1 LVCSDVMP
9 KPFIYLTC
17 KQVISIICIKQLVPI
32 NQCNPMKAS
41 PKEEEM
47 KNIRKGLFICTM
59 VAVAVL
65 SSLNSAWAPDTA
77 MRSYVSGNFFLTL
90 NGVKCGFIKSV
101 DGGGI
106 SAEVINEPARP
117 VYFTKKHIG
126 QPKYEAFEMQVGFSM
141 TKAVYEWISQT
152 WSWNIPRV
160 SGSIISAD
168 YNLNAKSERQFSRA
182 LLTETTIP
190 TMDSASKEPA
200 YITLKF
206 APEST
211 RLVKSSG
218 KLTGDYGKNE
228 QKVFLPSNFIL
239 KIDGLDCSKVNKIES
254 FTVKQAAVKD
264 NIDDSRDSQ
273 IQPGALNFPN
283 LKITMAEVAA
293 QSFIDWHDSFVIKG
307 NNDDSKERH
316 GSLTLLSPDRKIEM
330 AKIEFFNMG
339 IFRIQP
345 DKAQAN
351 ADQIKRLTVELY
363 VERMTFNGQN
373 IIVK

>member
-1 LVCSDVMP
+1 ML
-9 KPFIYLTC
+9 
-17 KQVISIICIKQLVPI
+17 CIKQLVPI
-32 NQCNPMKAS
+32 NQFNPMKAS

-47 KNIRKGLFICTM
+47 KNIRTELFIFTI
-59 VAVAVL
+59 VALTLLCSL
-65 SSLNSAWAPDTA
+65 SPASAAEPL
-77 MRSYVSGNFFLTL
+77 RSYVSGNFFLTL
-90 NGVKCGFIKSV
+90 DGVKCGFIKSV

-106 SAEVINEPARP
+106 SAAVINELPKP
-117 VYFTKKHIG
+117 SSFVKKHIG
-126 QPKYEAFEMQVGFSM
+126 QPKYEEFVVQVGFSQSM
-141 TKAVYEWISQT
+141 KLYDWISQS
-152 WSWNIPRV
+152 WSMASPRV
-160 SGSIISAD
+160 SGSIISVD
-168 YNLNAKSERQFSRA
+168 YNLNAKSEQQFFNA

-190 TMDSASKEPA
+190 AMDGSSKEPA

-218 KLTGDYGKNE
+218 KLTTEKMN

-254 FTVKQAAVKD
+254 FTVKRGVVT
-264 NIDDSRDSQ
+264 DDIGSARDFLKE
-273 IQPGALNFPN
+273 PGKLEFPN
-283 LKITMAEVAA
+283 LKITMAEVTA

-307 NNDDSKERH
+307 NNDESKERK
-316 GSLTLLSPDRKIEM
+316 GSLTLLSPDRKTELLT
-330 AKIEFFNMG
+330 IEFFNMG

-363 VERMTFNGQN
+363 VERMTFQY
-373 IIVK
+373 KK

>member
-1 LVCSDVMP
+1 
-9 KPFIYLTC
+9 
-17 KQVISIICIKQLVPI
+17 
-32 NQCNPMKAS
+32 MKAS

-59 VAVAVL
+59 VAL
-65 SSLNSAWAPDTA
+65 TLLFSLNSAWAPGDART
-77 MRSYVSGNFFLTL
+77 YVTGNLFLTL
-90 NGVKCGFIKSV
+90 DGVKCGFVKSV

-106 SAEVINEPARP
+106 SAEVINESAGPA
-117 VYFTKKHIG
+117 YFTRKHIG
-126 QPKYEAFEMQVGFSM
+126 QPKYEDFTMQVGFGM
-141 TKAVYEWISQT
+141 TKGVYEWISQT
-152 WSWNIPRV
+152 WNWQIPIP
-160 SGSIISAD
+160 SKNGSIISAD
-168 YNLNAKSERQFSRA
+168 YSLNAKSEQQFFNA

-190 TMDSASKEPA
+190 AMDGSSKEAA

-206 APEST
+206 APEYT

-218 KLTGDYGKNE
+218 KLTGDYKID
-228 QKVFLPSNFIL
+228 QKMFLPSNFIL

-264 NIDDSRDSQ
+264 NIGDARDSQ
-273 IQPGALNFPN
+273 KQPGKLNFPN

-293 QSFIDWHDSFVIKG
+293 QSFLDWHDSFVIKG
-307 NNDDSKERH
+307 NNDDSKEKN
-316 GSLTLLSPDRKIEM
+316 GSLTLLSPDRKTEI

-363 VERMTFNGQN
+363 VERMTFKVQSP
-373 IIVK
+373 KY